1 MTAAQVSQIVTNT
14 GVNQRLVL
22 PTTKIKLEGTEVAA
36 LVDIGASASFL
47 HTDWSKR
54 NSIDI
59 YTSNDTYQVC
69 IAIG

>member
-1 MTAAQVSQIVTNT
+1 M
-14 GVNQRLVL
+14 L

-59 YTSNDTYQVC
+59 YISNDTYQVR
-69 IAIG
+69 IAMG